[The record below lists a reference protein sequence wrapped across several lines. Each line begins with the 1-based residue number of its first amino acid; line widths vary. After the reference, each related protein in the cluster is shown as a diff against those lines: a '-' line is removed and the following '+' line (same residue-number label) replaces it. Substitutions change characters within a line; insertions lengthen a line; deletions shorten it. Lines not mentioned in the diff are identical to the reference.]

1 MRSGEGGLVGERRR
15 GLTALG
21 EGMGIALDAIR
32 ANKLRA
38 ALTILGVGI
47 GVSVVVTMAALITG
61 VRSSISESVESSG
74 PDNFTVMR
82 FNPTSV
88 RIVNVGDS
96 RPPWWGRP
104 VVSEEEAKRIDRLP
118 GVQESLYAVNM
129 QVSMDFDGER
139 VTGILARGLSAGWT
153 AYAQG
158 EFVAGRDFTDTE
170 VGQGR
175 PIMVI
180 SDALAEELFGRRDP
194 IGQTVRVSSPFRDVR
209 EDFRVIGVFHQEEN
223 IFSSFIE
230 HFAVFPYTTSLKR
243 LKASQGDA
251 QIVVVPRDDVPV
263 WSVQDQVIA
272 AMRSARGL
280 GPRDENNFDLVA
292 SAALL
297 EFFDQFT
304 QVFFLIMLALSSAG
318 LLVGGV
324 GVIGIMLIS
333 VTERT
338 REIGVRKAL
347 GATRRE
353 ILWQFLV
360 EAGVLTM
367 MGAAVGL
374 GLGAA
379 VAYTIAELTPVPA
392 RIPFWSVLVALAA
405 AAFTGM
411 VFGIIPAQRAARM
424 EPVDALR
431 AE

>member
-1 MRSGEGGLVGERRR
+1 MAERRAR
-15 GLTALG
+15 RFTALL
-21 EGMGIALDAIR
+21 EGVGIAFDAIA

-38 ALTILGVGI
+38 SLTILGVGI

-61 VRSSISESVESSG
+61 VRGSISDSVESSG
-74 PDNFTVMR
+74 PDNFFVMR
-82 FNPTSV
+82 FNPTAI
-88 RIVNVGDS
+88 RISVGDN

-104 VVSEEEAKRIDRLP
+104 TVTEDEAKRIDRL
-118 GVQESLYAVNM
+118 GSIDEALYSVNLS
-129 QVSMDFDGER
+129 VAMDFEGER
-139 VTGILARGLSAGWT
+139 VTDVIARGISAGWP
-153 AYAQG
+153 AYTQG
-158 EFVAGRDFTDTE
+158 DFVAGRDFTDTE

-180 SDALAEELFGRRDP
+180 SLPLAEELFGLRDP
-194 IGQTVRVSSPFRDVR
+194 IGQTVRVSSPFRGVR
-209 EDFRVIGVFHQEEN
+209 ENFRVIGVFEQEEN
-223 IFSSFIE
+223 IFSGITE
-230 HFAVFPYTTSLKR
+230 HFAVFPYTTALKR
-243 LKASQGDA
+243 LKATRGDA
-251 QIVVVPRDDVPV
+251 QIIVVPDDDVPV
-263 WSVQDQVIA
+263 SVAQDQVIA
-272 AMRSARGL
+272 AMRSERGL
-280 GPRDENNFDLVA
+280 GPRDDNDFDVVA
-292 SAALL
+292 SDQLL

-318 LLVGGV
+318 LMVGGV

-360 EAGVLTM
+360 EAGVLTVL
-367 MGAAVGL
+367 GAVVGL
-374 GLGAA
+374 LLGGGLAYL
-379 VAYTIAELTPVPA
+379 VASLTPVPA
-392 RIPFWSVLVALAA
+392 RIPFWSVILALGA

-411 VFGIIPAQRAARM
+411 VFGIVPAQRAARM